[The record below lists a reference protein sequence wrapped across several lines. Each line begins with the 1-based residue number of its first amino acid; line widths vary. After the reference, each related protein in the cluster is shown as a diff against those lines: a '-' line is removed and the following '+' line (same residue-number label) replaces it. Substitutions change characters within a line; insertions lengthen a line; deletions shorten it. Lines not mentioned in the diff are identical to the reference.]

1 VNRLQDVA
9 DVICGP
15 VGRLQAIS
23 RKAVGSEPALE
34 ELSEWDLRP
43 RRRPLAGAGETIV
56 PIGERILSILALAH
70 RNRKRRRVLFFAPVN
85 LPTFQ
90 LSFAKPFS
98 LPEAQREIVYELVT
112 ADDIKA
118 SGGKPGE
125 ASDGER
131 RWLAEKVKLFRPT
144 LIAFCRYAGPHQD
157 WLLDLARQLEIP
169 TVFHIDDDL
178 LNVPAVLGEKKVAIH
193 SAAPRLQA
201 IRQLLDE
208 SDLVYCSTE
217 RLKRKFASIG
227 ALAPL
232 RAGDIYCPGRVISPA
247 TMRPVRKVGYMASAD
262 HSHNLTALLPA
273 IVEFL
278 RRHPDVSF
286 EFFGSIPRP
295 RELQEFGSRVLTVPP
310 IKDYARFLEEFALRE
325 WDVGICPLSPIEF
338 NLSKANTKWVEY
350 TSIGAA
356 VVASGGTVYDGC
368 CADGCGIVAESADEW
383 LLALDALASDPV
395 ARFEQVQ
402 RAQSRLVNDYTIER
416 LLTQVLDV
424 FDEAAVRRNGVGE
437 RLYTPSKAA

>member
-1 VNRLQDVA
+1 
-9 DVICGP
+9 
-15 VGRLQAIS
+15 
-23 RKAVGSEPALE
+23 
-34 ELSEWDLRP
+34 LRP
-43 RRRPLAGAGETIV
+43 RRRLLASAGKTIE

-90 LSFAKPFS
+90 LSFAKPFA
-98 LPEAQREIVYELVT
+98 LPEAQGEIVYELVT

-118 SGGKPGE
+118 AGGKNGE

-131 RWLAEKVKLFRPT
+131 RWLAEKVKSFRPT

-157 WLLDLARQLEIP
+157 WLLDLARHLEIP

-178 LNVPAVLGEKKVAIH
+178 LNVPNALGEKKAAIH
-193 SAAPRLQA
+193 NAAPKLQA
-201 IRQLLDE
+201 VRQLLDE
-208 SDLVYCSTE
+208 TDLVYCSTE
-217 RLKRKFASIG
+217 RLKRKFESVG

-278 RRHPDVSF
+278 RRNPDVDF

-295 RELQEFGSRVLTVPP
+295 QELEEFGSRVRTVPP
-310 IKDYARFLEEFALRE
+310 IKEYTRFLEEFARQE
-325 WDVGICPLSPIEF
+325 WDIGICPLSPIEF
-338 NLSKANTKWVEY
+338 NLSKADTKWVEY
-350 TSIGAA
+350 SSVGAA
-356 VVASGGTVYDGC
+356 VVASRNTVYDGC
-368 CADGCGIVAESADEW
+368 CADGCGMLAESAEEW
-383 LLALDALASDPV
+383 LLALETLARDPI

-402 RAQSRLVNDYTIER
+402 RAQRRLVNKYSTER

-424 FDEAAVRRNGVGE
+424 FDEAAARKNGVGE
-437 RLYTPSKAA
+437 QLSAPSKAA